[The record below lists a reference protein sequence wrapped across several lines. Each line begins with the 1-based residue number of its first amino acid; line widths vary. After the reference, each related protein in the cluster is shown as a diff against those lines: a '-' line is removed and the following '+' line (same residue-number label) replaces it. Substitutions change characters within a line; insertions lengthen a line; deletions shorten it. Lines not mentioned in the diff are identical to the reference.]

1 MAYIDYFDPKSYEK
15 SPLSPTI
22 DLDLPD
28 LNLAEATN
36 IGVDTGREVTGI
48 NTQRLIDPNE
58 DISKDFKIFSTR
70 NGFSNNIKH
79 GSYESMIEA
88 VGIKDRS
95 GFFSKKGMELAGA
108 TAGAIGSTLLGVA
121 GAKAVEGPT
130 GQSVASLGFIDNFN
144 LKRHFENFNAVHAKM
159 NDMGN
164 MRVYNDGKP
173 LSGFNPK
180 KTSYGFAGVINGHHF
195 SRHPNHSAYTGL
207 KSALSSEDHNAH
219 MMLKSMEAL
228 SYGLD
233 PRGYRLDGQNED
245 NKGVTV
251 ATASGMGGI
260 TEDGY
265 FTYVAN
271 NGYGHSK
278 SVLYGGSQMSID
290 LAKSLGVSKNTMIDA
305 MGLARGNK
313 NLTFTQALN
322 QLTGGKFNNVSA
334 ESTNTTVI
342 KKTTFGST
350 VVGGTISNNINEDPE
365 PVQEEEDDNK
375 INTVFMG
382 GSEAGFGTAD
392 YVPGGMNLGGD
403 VEARVLEDTNQ
414 LSDEQIN
421 VQEMG
426 FVGDKTPDQVS
437 EQQSIAD
444 DQPRDLRS
452 GDFIINSPAIEG
464 TGVRNVVNMMKRGLR
479 DAAESGV
486 EVVDLPP
493 DIPDNEM
500 AEVLLSQSEFRV
512 PKNLIPFVGR
522 ATLERLNNS
531 GKAEVTKRAEQMDK
545 EMKELGPQQVKSGG
559 TITIQRRTT
568 LS

>member
-22 DLDLPD
+22 ELDLPD

-48 NTQRLIDPNE
+48 NTQRLIDPKE
-58 DISKDFKIFSTR
+58 DISKDFKIFSKR
-70 NGFSNNIKH
+70 NGFSNDIKH

-95 GFFSKKGMELAGA
+95 GFFSKKGMTLAGA
-108 TAGAIGSTLLGVA
+108 IAGAAGSSILAIA
-121 GAKAVEGPT
+121 GARPVEGPT
-130 GQSVASLGFIDNFN
+130 GQSIASLGFIDEFN
-144 LKRHFENFNAVHAKM
+144 LKKHFENFNAVNAKIR
-159 NDMGN
+159 NEAGPKN
-164 MRVYNDGKP
+164 YGGRSK
-173 LSGFNPK
+173 SFNPN

-278 SVLYGGSQMSID
+278 SVLYGGSQMSVD

-305 MGLARGNK
+305 MGLARSNK

-334 ESTNTTVI
+334 ASTNTTVI

-350 VVGGTISNNINEDPE
+350 VVGGTISNNINEDPK
-365 PVQEEEDDNK
+365 PVQEEKDDNK

-486 EVVDLPP
+486 EIVDLPP

-545 EMKELGPQQVKSGG
+545 EMKQLGPQQVKSGG

>member
-1 MAYIDYFDPKSYEK
+1 
-15 SPLSPTI
+15 
-22 DLDLPD
+22 
-28 LNLAEATN
+28 
-36 IGVDTGREVTGI
+36 
-48 NTQRLIDPNE
+48 
-58 DISKDFKIFSTR
+58 
-70 NGFSNNIKH
+70 
-79 GSYESMIEA
+79 
-88 VGIKDRS
+88 
-95 GFFSKKGMELAGA
+95 
-108 TAGAIGSTLLGVA
+108 
-121 GAKAVEGPT
+121 
-130 GQSVASLGFIDNFN
+130 
-144 LKRHFENFNAVHAKM
+144 
-159 NDMGN
+159 
-164 MRVYNDGKP
+164 
-173 LSGFNPK
+173 
-180 KTSYGFAGVINGHHF
+180 
-195 SRHPNHSAYTGL
+195 
-207 KSALSSEDHNAH
+207 

-278 SVLYGGSQMSID
+278 SVLYGGSQMSVD

-305 MGLARGNK
+305 MGLARSNK

-334 ESTNTTVI
+334 ASTNTTVI

-350 VVGGTISNNINEDPE
+350 VVGGTISNNINEDPK
-365 PVQEEEDDNK
+365 PVQEEKDNNK

-486 EVVDLPP
+486 EIVDLPP

-545 EMKELGPQQVKSGG
+545 EMKQLGPQQVKSGG

>member
-22 DLDLPD
+22 ELDLPD

-48 NTQRLIDPNE
+48 NTQRLIDPKE
-58 DISKDFKIFSTR
+58 DISKDFKIFSKR
-70 NGFSNNIKH
+70 NGFSNDIKH

-130 GQSVASLGFIDNFN
+130 GKSVASLGFIDDFN
-144 LKRHFENFNAVHAKM
+144 LKRHFENFNAVNAKIRGEAGPK
-159 NDMGN
+159 NYGG
-164 MRVYNDGKP
+164 RSK
-173 LSGFNPK
+173 SFNPN

-271 NGYGHSK
+271 NGFGHSK
-278 SVLYGGSQMSID
+278 SVLYGGSQMSVD

-305 MGLARGNK
+305 MGLARSNK

-334 ESTNTTVI
+334 ASTNTTVL
-342 KKTTFGST
+342 KKTTFSST
-350 VVGGTISNNINEDPE
+350 VSNQITQDNIDAAENDGEENNITTDAQGNTF
-365 PVQEEEDDNK
+365 DDGYF
-375 INTVFMG
+375 T
-382 GSEAGFGTAD
+382 
-392 YVPGGMNLGGD
+392 GMNLGGD

-426 FVGDKTPDQVS
+426 FVGNKTPDQVS

-486 EVVDLPP
+486 EIVDLPP

>member
-1 MAYIDYFDPKSYEK
+1 MTDTKFIDYFDPKSYEPPK
-15 SPLSPTI
+15 PTI
-22 DLDLPD
+22 NLDVPN
-28 LNLAEATN
+28 LNLSETTN

-48 NTQRLIDPNE
+48 NTQKLIDPNA
-58 DISKDFKIFSTR
+58 DLSKDFKIFSTR
-70 NGFSNNIKH
+70 NGFSSDFKH
-79 GSYESMIEA
+79 GTYESMIES

-95 GFFSKKGMELAGA
+95 GFFNKKGMELAGSM
-108 TAGAIGSTLLGVA
+108 AGVIGSTVLGIA
-121 GAKAVEGPT
+121 GAKVLEGPT
-130 GQSVASLGFIDNFN
+130 GRSVASLGFIDNFN
-144 LKRHFENFNAVHAKM
+144 LQKHFENFNAVHAKM
-159 NDMGN
+159 NDTAN
-164 MRVYNDGKP
+164 MRVYDNGKP
-173 LSGFNPK
+173 LSGFDPK
-180 KTSYGFAGVINGHHF
+180 NKSYGFAGIVGGHHF

-207 KSALSSEDHNAH
+207 KSHLSSEDHNAH

-233 PRGYRLDGQNED
+233 PRGYRLDGKNED
-245 NKGVTV
+245 NNGVAV
-251 ATASGMGGI
+251 ATGSGMGAI

-265 FTYVAN
+265 FTYVTN
-271 NGYGHSK
+271 NGYGHTK
-278 SVLYGGSQMSID
+278 SVLYGGSQLSVD
-290 LAKSLGVSKNTMIDA
+290 LAKSLGVSKNMMVDA
-305 MGLARGNK
+305 MGLARSNK
-313 NLTFTQALN
+313 NLSFTQALN
-322 QLTGGKFNNVSA
+322 QLTGGRHKTVTAS
-334 ESTNTTVI
+334 STNSTVI
-342 KKTTFGST
+342 RKNNFSSEQLAQIDEDNINAAEDDGEE
-350 VVGGTISNNINEDPE
+350 NNITVDAQGNTF
-365 PVQEEEDDNK
+365 DDGYF
-375 INTVFMG
+375 T
-382 GSEAGFGTAD
+382 
-392 YVPGGMNLGGD
+392 GMNLGGD

-437 EQQSIAD
+437 DQQSIAD

-486 EVVDLPP
+486 EVVDLPS

-531 GKAEVTKRAEQMDK
+531 GKAEVTARSKQMES
-545 EMKELGPQQVKSGG
+545 EMQQLGPQQVKSGG
-559 TITIQRRTT
+559 TITLQRRTT